1 MLLIPSKF
9 YCSAENIL
17 YFLFNFSLHVP
28 ELNSTCR
35 LSGLFH
41 VVPCCRFYLLLF
53 FISMLWVPLFEVMHI
68 CSLNFFLLSRYYS
81 NSSDLCLFFCL
92 SMLQSCSPHDAL
104 CWVLGVG
111 VGMETQLPFFLFLIW
126 NVLRHLIPQNK
137 IKYKLNKN
145 TLHACGSG
153 LTLWYSRKHFLENSW
168 GDLQV

>member
-1 MLLIPSKF
+1 VQVIWFIS
-9 YCSAENIL
+9 
-17 YFLFNFSLHVP
+17 
-28 ELNSTCR
+28 
-35 LSGLFH
+35 LFH
-41 VVPCCRFYLLLF
+41 VVPCCRFYLFLSSLVCFEYPFLKLCIFVHLMF
-53 FISMLWVPLFEVMHI
+53 FF
-68 CSLNFFLLSRYYS
+68 CFLDIIQIVLIYV
-81 NSSDLCLFFCL
+81 FFCL

>member
-1 MLLIPSKF
+1 
-9 YCSAENIL
+9 
-17 YFLFNFSLHVP
+17 
-28 ELNSTCR
+28 
-35 LSGLFH
+35 
-41 VVPCCRFYLLLF
+41 
-53 FISMLWVPLFEVMHI
+53 MHI
-68 CSLNFFLLSRYYS
+68 CSLNVFFCFLDIIQIVLIYV
-81 NSSDLCLFFCL
+81 FFCL

-153 LTLWYSRKHFLENSW
+153 LTL
-168 GDLQV
+168 